1 MLQRSWGGVVLGY
14 TARDGITALAELRQ
28 EGCLKARFP
37 RALAWPEAVLLNT
50 AGGIAGGD
58 ETAVQFSVGAGA
70 RATLST
76 QAAERIYRALPED
89 AASRIR
95 GEVRVAHG
103 ARAEWLP
110 QETILFDGARL
121 DRRLDVALEA
131 DAAFLGIE
139 TLVFGRAAMG
149 EEIRSASVRDR
160 IAVTRDGAPLLHE
173 SIRLDGDA
181 SALLGR
187 AAIGAGARAV
197 ATCLLVSPDAARR
210 LDAVRAAIAGA
221 VGGASAWNGML
232 LVRLAAASLQALRAV
247 VTRVL
252 AVLRDGRPLPRVWAT
267 GLCGRHDACRPPTT
281 KPLSLPEQ
289 DTMNLTPRE
298 KDKLLI
304 AMAAIVAR
312 RRLERGVKLNH
323 PEAIALITDFVV
335 EGARDGRSVADL
347 MQAGA
352 HVLTRAQ
359 VMVGV
364 AEMIHDVQVEATF
377 PDGTKLVTVHH
388 PIR

>member
-1 MLQRSWGGVVLGY
+1 MNITSADFSRSRLQRSPMLQRSWGGVVLGY
-14 TARDGITALAELRQ
+14 TARDGVTALAELRQ

-37 RALAWPEAVLLNT
+37 RALAWPEAVLLNS

-89 AASRIR
+89 PASRMR
-95 GEVRVAHG
+95 GEVHVAAG
-103 ARAEWLP
+103 AHAEWLP

-139 TLVFGRAAMG
+139 ALVFGRAAMG
-149 EEIRSASVRDR
+149 EALRCVSVRDR

-181 SALLGR
+181 ASLLSR
-187 AAIGAGARAV
+187 AAIGGGARAV
-197 ATCLLVSPDAARR
+197 ATCLLVSPDAAR
-210 LDAVRAAIAGA
+210 LLAAVRAAIGDAP
-221 VGGASAWNGML
+221 GGASAWNGML
-232 LVRLAAASLQALRAV
+232 LVRLAAASMEALRAA

-267 GLCGRHDACRPPTT
+267 
-281 KPLSLPEQ
+281 
-289 DTMNLTPRE
+289 
-298 KDKLLI
+298 
-304 AMAAIVAR
+304 
-312 RRLERGVKLNH
+312 
-323 PEAIALITDFVV
+323 
-335 EGARDGRSVADL
+335 
-347 MQAGA
+347 
-352 HVLTRAQ
+352 
-359 VMVGV
+359 
-364 AEMIHDVQVEATF
+364 
-377 PDGTKLVTVHH
+377 
-388 PIR
+388 